1 MIDKKLT
8 GLGTGVLG
16 DLSESVIYRQP
27 TEGKNL
33 REEEDVEVDKRVS
46 RSVAM
51 RTGDRTPA
59 RGRKQDSGK
68 NLL

>member
-1 MIDKKLT
+1 MSDTKLT
-8 GLGTGVLG
+8 GHGTGVLG
-16 DLSESVIYRQP
+16 DLSESAIHRQP

-46 RSVAM
+46 RSMAM

-59 RGRKQDSGK
+59 
-68 NLL
+68 